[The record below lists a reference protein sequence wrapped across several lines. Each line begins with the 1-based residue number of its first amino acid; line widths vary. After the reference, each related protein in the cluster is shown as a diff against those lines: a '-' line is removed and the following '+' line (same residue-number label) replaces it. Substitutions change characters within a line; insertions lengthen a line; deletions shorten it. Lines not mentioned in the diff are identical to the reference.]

1 MCDPY
6 KAFAEQNAVNTWA
19 PDACEAE
26 VARVR
31 LDVED
36 CVRAPQGVADQQC
49 AKPTNILANSPK
61 RFDSLDPSDP
71 DPNARAPRIL
81 QTFLFACARPRLAR
95 RTGNVS
101 IYVSDCRLARL
112 IVPRPREGA
121 TRRTCHRRLVHSSER
136 LFDTGRLSS
145 PCS

>member
-6 KAFAEQNAVNTWA
+6 KALAEQSTVNAWA

-36 CVRAPQGVADQQC
+36 CVRAPQGVVDQRC
-49 AKPTNILANSPK
+49 AKPTKILVNSPK
-61 RFDSLDPSDP
+61 RFDSLNPSDP
-71 DPNARAPRIL
+71 DPKARAPRIL
-81 QTFLFACARPRLAR
+81 QSFLFACARPRLAR

-101 IYVSDCRLARL
+101 IYVSGCRLAL
-112 IVPRPREGA
+112 LLVPRTPRW
-121 TRRTCHRRLVHSSER
+121 
-136 LFDTGRLSS
+136 
-145 PCS
+145 P